1 MRKTL
6 VLLFI
11 LLIFLSSVFCS
22 SNSNSN
28 NSNSSNSNSN
38 NSSNITTT
46 SEAVDDYYYS
56 QLSSSEQVAYQAMFD
71 CVTTLVT
78 KWNCGSFSQE
88 TLKKSYDCLLLDHPE
103 LFWTNSFTYVTSYVN
118 NSISGH
124 YVEFEYTMTRS
135 EIEQANL
142 ELQQALIEIMQS
154 VGTIEPTYETIRKV
168 YVWMV
173 ENCQYDKTNMD
184 QSLYSV
190 LVNRSGVCASFS
202 KAFEFILQC
211 LGIPCVAVNGKLKQ
225 GSGLLGSS
233 NLGHEWNLVK
243 INGSW
248 TFIDITSAVSLYEST
263 GALNYDYFCCTTAFL
278 EKTHTLDT
286 GLEIPQCTDESLN
299 IFKHYGLE
307 QENYDPQEVLQSFI
321 KTMELGMYPTVRFS
335 NYRAFYDA
343 KTDLITNANLFSVA
357 SALTGQEVKSL
368 DYTLDENELSISL
381 LTLL

>member
-1 MRKTL
+1 MRRTYL
-6 VLLFI
+6 FLFI
-11 LLIFLSSVFCS
+11 PVFLFCVLCKAFCATTE
-22 SNSNSN
+22 
-28 NSNSSNSNSN
+28 
-38 NSSNITTT
+38 TTT
-46 SEAVDDYYYS
+46 ETTTATSTETGVDDYYYS
-56 QLSSSEQVAYQAMFD
+56 QLSNSEQVAYQAMFD
-71 CVTTLVT
+71 CITTLIP

-135 EIEQANL
+135 EIEQANV
-142 ELQQALIEIMQS
+142 EIEQALIEIVQD
-154 VGTIEPTYETIRKV
+154 VGTIEPSYETIRKI
-168 YVWMV
+168 YVWMI

-190 LVNRSGVCASFS
+190 MVKRNGVCASFS

-248 TFIDITSAVSLYEST
+248 THIDITSAVSLYEST
-263 GALNYDYFCCTTAFL
+263 GAINYDYFCCTTAFL
-278 EKTHTLDT
+278 ENTHIIDNVLP
-286 GLEIPQCTDESLN
+286 IPQCNDESLN
-299 IFKHYGLE
+299 IFKYYGLE
-307 QENYDPQEVLQSFI
+307 LDDYKADDSYEEVIQAFT
-321 KTMELGMYPTVRFS
+321 KTAELGMHPTVQFS
-335 NYRAFYDA
+335 NYKAFYEA
-343 KTDLITNANLFSVA
+343 KTDLITNAKLVQLVA
-357 SALTGQEVKSL
+357 SFIGQDVKSL
-368 DYTLDENELSISL
+368 EYTLDEKQLSISV
-381 LTLL
+381 TVDAR